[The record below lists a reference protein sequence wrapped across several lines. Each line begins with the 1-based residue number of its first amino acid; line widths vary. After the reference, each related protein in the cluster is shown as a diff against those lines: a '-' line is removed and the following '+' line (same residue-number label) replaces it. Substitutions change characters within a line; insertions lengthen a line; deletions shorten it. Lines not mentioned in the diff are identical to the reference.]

1 MKKNKVAL
9 DFVKLSVSLKI
20 LFCRSVLLDLTG
32 NVAFQSPDVS
42 LADAKLAVD
51 NLEIAALAADGG
63 SKLATAQMHAKEA
76 IVDTT
81 FHILAAYVERMAIG
95 DEAIIISSGFHC
107 TKQPTPYNKLPLVI
121 NDGLLSGT
129 VDAVFKA
136 IETAGSYE
144 VEYAIGELPTTEA
157 GWKSAGKCTR
167 AHLTISGLPV
177 GVKCFFRMNATTPK
191 GTTDFCE
198 PVSKIII

>member
-9 DFVKLSVSLKI
+9 DFIKLSVSLKI
-20 LFCRSVLLDLTG
+20 IFCRSVLLDLTG
-32 NVAFQSPDVS
+32 NAAFQTPDVT

-51 NLEIAALAADGG
+51 NLEIAAIAAEGG
-63 SKLATAQMHAKEA
+63 SQLSTAQMHAKEA
-76 IVDTT
+76 IVDAI
-81 FHILAAYVERMAIG
+81 FHNLAAYVERIANG
-95 DEAIIISSGFHC
+95 DEAKIISTGFHC
-107 TKQPTPYNKLPLVI
+107 NKQPAAINKLPLAV
-121 NDGLLSGT
+121 NDGLVSGSVET
-129 VDAVFKA
+129 VFKA
-136 IETAGSYE
+136 IEGAGSYE

-157 GWKSAGKCTR
+157 GWKSAGKSTR

-191 GTTDFCE
+191 GTTDFCD